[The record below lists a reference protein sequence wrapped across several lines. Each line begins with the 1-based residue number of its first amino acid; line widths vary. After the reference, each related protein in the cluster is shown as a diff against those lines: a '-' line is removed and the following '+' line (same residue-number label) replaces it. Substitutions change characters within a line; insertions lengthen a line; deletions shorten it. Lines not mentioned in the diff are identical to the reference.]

1 MGDAGRPYSAVV
13 IPDDF
18 PGYSHHEIRLSSR
31 YQDYIESIL
40 VPNGLIKDRLEKMAT
55 DIINNLEKKKSTS
68 LTLICI
74 LKGGFKFASD
84 LSEKLEATAYA
95 KGKGV
100 TIHMDFIVAS
110 TYVVSLF
117 EIDFLILQTWLKND
131 RVGHETQLRPC
142 SDLKKFQNRDLLV
155 VEDLIDTGTTLHKLV
170 AYLSSLK
177 PHSLE
182 VASLLIK
189 RRPDCASFQP
199 DYVGFE
205 VPDRFIVGY
214 AIDYNDN
221 FRELPHVCVIND
233 RGKKQFA
240 VTQ

>member
-1 MGDAGRPYSAVV
+1 MDVVGRPYSAIV

-18 PGYSHHEIRLSSR
+18 PGYSQHEIRLSSR

-95 KGKGV
+95 KDKGV

-110 TYVVSLF
+110 TYV
-117 EIDFLILQTWLKND
+117 ND
-131 RVGHETQLRPC
+131 KVGHETQLRPC

-189 RRPDCASFQP
+189 RRPDCASFHP

-240 VTQ
+240 VAQ